1 MLKGGGLWFMIMGCA
16 LLIDVMVNPASVKWS
31 FNPAFFA
38 LLILSLIIY
47 TIQASLRRF
56 FSEDILCRE

>member
-1 MLKGGGLWFMIMGCA
+1 MIMGCA